1 MTETVGPFSRRRLTV
16 AGIAAAVVLTVFSTM
31 MHGSH
36 IDARL
41 QGPSGWTVWV
51 TLDLLLVVLPVVVPA
66 VTFVSLVVAGED
78 RRSSGAIALAIW
90 LTAAFGSNALA
101 VFWI

>member
-1 MTETVGPFSRRRLTV
+1 MTETVSPFPRRRSTV

-36 IDARL
+36 MEARL

-51 TLDLLLVVLPVVVPA
+51 TLDLLLVVVPVLVPA
-66 VTFVSLVVAGED
+66 VAFVSLVVAGED
-78 RRSSGAIALAIW
+78 RRSSSAIALAIW
-90 LTAAFGSNALA
+90 LTVAFGSNALA